1 MNKRL
6 SENKG
11 ITVVALIITII
22 VILIITAIT
31 INLSNNNDIV
41 ERSGKASTEYKISEE
56 KEKITLAYNEYTLK
70 KITDN
75 NAELKIE
82 NNEANISINGE
93 NGWKIIF
100 LSTDHLYTLSKD
112 GKNIV
117 GPINSNEDEDI
128 KWTKNNNEITNG
140 NVTLQMGD
148 YVAYDE
154 LSSGEKNYS
163 IDYTINGGESKADT
177 QVLTTENLN
186 WRVIG
191 VNERGQLEL
200 ISEKPTTSTVFLKG
214 EKGYLNAENI
224 LNELSNQLYG
234 KGKKA
239 ESARNI
245 NVNDI
250 NEIADITTDEKKKA
264 LDSNYGNVWR
274 YRFPTT
280 DEVSGTR
287 YMQSSKDNGKSWS
300 NITTAGYQKFR
311 VPGDDNE
318 ISASNPGTRE
328 VTYSCYYYILSDKIK
343 DNEIVNMLLKGTE
356 SKNIK
361 QWLAS
366 TCTFADTSYAFFY
379 ARIINDNGRI
389 YHNMLYRSSGTTN
402 NAKLAFRPIVT
413 LSATTKIENQVNGIW
428 QIE

>member
-31 INLSNNNDIV
+31 INLSNNNGIV

-82 NNEANISINGE
+82 NNEANISTNGE

-112 GKNIV
+112 GKSIV

-163 IDYTINGGESKADT
+163 IDYTINGGKSKADT

-214 EKGYLNAENI
+214 EKGYLNAENN

-250 NEIADITTDEKKKA
+250 NEIANITTDKKKKA

-300 NITTAGYQKFR
+300 NITTVGYQKFR
-311 VPGDDNE
+311 VPGDNNE

-389 YHNMLYRSSGTTN
+389 DHNMLYRSSGTTN
-402 NAKLAFRPIVT
+402 NAKLAFRPIVI